1 MWIAKMN
8 ILVKQPSL
16 RHPVPIISRSGTI
29 IAQVNPYSAC
39 RSCFLTVMAGL
50 ILALLV
56 HVQSAVAAFDWQAGP
71 WGIVI
76 ATNGSAGSVSC
87 PMDYPGGTKTGNALA
102 VHYEFTPTNLPQL
115 WVFLTDGFWRQT
127 SPESEFL
134 TSYRLFRYFSSGNQ
148 DCDRLAAVGFNV
160 LGTNELGELQIE
172 TVYSNNAAS
181 GDRFRVTGRIVLENP
196 DPLQSAL
203 RAEIVISNA
212 SGRAVTSFDDPLH
225 RALAQQWELFGVS
238 SMYVADNLT
247 GGLPAWYD
255 GLDPS
260 RHYVGATNDDSYLND
275 GYSVNG
281 ATNVSTH
288 DVKFIVASNTTVALA
303 HDTNVCPVVV
313 VPSYEW
319 YDQLVMRGLVSSD
332 LRVQHA
338 YRSARNHHIEIL
350 GCSGLTSNRD
360 DLKWAA
366 TYKRDDTNMVDGDN
380 IQITLGLDDVLDIWP
395 ADAVQ
400 TLDVRLST
408 GNTRPTITAFAITNA
423 SEATIGWTTEP
434 GELYALQHVA
444 ILDGVWSNVTDN
456 VAGPVWGPLP
466 VPAGFLRVG
475 EASGF

>member
-1 MWIAKMN
+1 
-8 ILVKQPSL
+8 
-16 RHPVPIISRSGTI
+16 
-29 IAQVNPYSAC
+29 
-39 RSCFLTVMAGL
+39 MAGL
-50 ILALLV
+50 ILALLA
-56 HVQSAVAAFDWQAGP
+56 HVQDAGAAFDWQAGP
-71 WGIVI
+71 WGIVV
-76 ATNGSAGSVSC
+76 ATNGTPGSGSC
-87 PMDYPGGTKTGNALA
+87 PMDYPGGTKTGTALA

-134 TSYRLFRYFSSGNQ
+134 TSYRLFRYFSSGNV
-148 DCDRLAAVGFNV
+148 DCDRLAAIGFNV
-160 LGTNELGELQIE
+160 LGTNALGELQIE

-181 GDRFRVTGRIVLENP
+181 GDRFYVAGRIVLEKP
-196 DPLQSAL
+196 DALQSAM
-203 RAEIVISNA
+203 RAEIIVSNA
-212 SGRAVTSFDDPLH
+212 SGRAMTPFWQGH
-225 RALAQQWELFGVS
+225 RALAEQWELFGVS

-247 GGLPAWYD
+247 GGLPAWYS

-260 RHYVGATNDDSYLND
+260 HHYVGVTNDDGYLND

-288 DVKFIVASNTTVALA
+288 DAKYIVATNATIALD

-319 YDQLVMRGLVSSD
+319 YDQLVMREWVSSD
-332 LRVQHA
+332 LRVQYA
-338 YRSARNHHIEIL
+338 YCSARNHHIEIL

-380 IQITLGLDDVLDIWP
+380 IQIKLGLDDVLDLWP
-395 ADAVQ
+395 VDAVQ

-408 GNTRPTITAFAITNA
+408 GNSRPRITTFTTTNT
-423 SEATIGWTTEP
+423 SEAAIGWTVEP
-434 GELYALQHVA
+434 GELYVLQHVA
-444 ILDGVWSNVTDN
+444 ILDGVWSNMTDN

-475 EASGF
+475 EVSGP